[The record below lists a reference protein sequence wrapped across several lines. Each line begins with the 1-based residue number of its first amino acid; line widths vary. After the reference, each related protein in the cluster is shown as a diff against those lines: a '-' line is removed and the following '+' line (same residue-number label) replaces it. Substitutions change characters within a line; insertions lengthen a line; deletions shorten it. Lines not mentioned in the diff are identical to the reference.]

1 MYVMMS
7 ATPVYNQAL
16 DSPVKVRECY
26 TSKQLAILLISQS
39 SVVFVHFVWFQL
51 TMPWK
56 LTFLEFIRSTSRTS
70 MRCCLQ
76 QLKYMYSNLSSVISS
91 QSLLISAIL
100 VTFRFVVTSLVFFC
114 FVFYLSQLLFL
125 GFFI

>member
-1 MYVMMS
+1 MYVTMS

-26 TSKQLAILLISQS
+26 TSKQLAILLISQY

-56 LTFLEFIRSTSRTS
+56 LAFLEFIRSNQSDFNAVLFTAAEIHVFKFVFRHFVSIFT
-70 MRCCLQ
+70 
-76 QLKYMYSNLSSVISS
+76 NLSNPCYFSV
-91 QSLLISAIL
+91 
-100 VTFRFVVTSLVFFC
+100 C
-114 FVFYLSQLLFL
+114 CY
-125 GFFI
+125 